1 MWERFTEGAA
11 AAVVLDL
18 LVNGA
23 QFLSIL
29 ADTLLTP
36 VVLFAFTIL
45 PNVDTSTM
53 PWIQDAFVGAVIVLG
68 IIVLLS
74 SIENAFEKVRSDD
87 S

>member
-1 MWERFTEGAA
+1 MWERLTEAGA

-18 LVNGA
+18 LINGA

-29 ADTLLTP
+29 AETLLTP

-45 PNVDTSTM
+45 PNVDTSSL
-53 PWIQDAFVGAVIVLG
+53 PWIQDAFVGAVVVLG

-74 SIENAFEKVRSDD
+74 SIESAFEKVRSDN